1 MHYNVTLRR
10 VYEITV
16 TIKSNV
22 LHISVCVC
30 VCARARAYV
39 DVDVG
44 ARALACA
51 SGRIA
56 LLIQHATRRHIA
68 ICSLSGS
75 TILSYKRHDF
85 RKNITEHKTY
95 INFLYRFYLIHFLL

>member
-10 VYEITV
+10 VHEITV
-16 TIKSNV
+16 AIKSNV
-22 LHISVCVC
+22 LHISM
-30 VCARARAYV
+30 CARASLYV

-44 ARALACA
+44 AQALACA
-51 SGRIA
+51 SGRVA

-75 TILSYKRHDF
+75 TILSHKRHDF

-95 INFLYRFYLIHFLL
+95 INFLYNFYLIHFLL